1 MAGSQIATSVTI
13 INSLLGFQAV
23 SLTNMGTAAAPVIA
37 AGSKVEIAGAFFT
50 FKTDETPDAATWTA
64 ISTTSTAFI
73 TATPS
78 GVAGSQTVAL
88 RWSAK
93 FPTWSD
99 SKQGWYDAT
108 TTSIIRYIG
117 YCYKGG
123 ATSYPVK
130 GYLGGARDT
139 RINFSIG
146 EWNMD
151 LYVFK
156 EISLSSA
163 MTELIYLKG
172 TLSGAMIYSDIGYPA
187 GGGSAEKWN
196 FFVGAS
202 SESAFI
208 RLRDSTNKIFLRRE
222 TDGIF
227 DSTDFDGTKSTVVTR
242 GYVMVDFQV

>member
-13 INSLLGFQAV
+13 ISSLLGFQAV
-23 SLTNMGTAAAPVIA
+23 SLTNMGTAAAPDIA

-88 RWSAK
+88 RWSAD

-108 TTSIIRYIG
+108 TTSIIRYMG

-151 LYVFK
+151 GVVFGH
-156 EISLSSA
+156 IYLSSA
-163 MTELIYLKG
+163 VTELIYLKG
-172 TLSGAMIYSDIGYPA
+172 SISGAMIYSDIDYPA
-187 GGGSAEKWN
+187 GGGSARKYTSDYDCSLTIYLDDFQN
-196 FFVGAS
+196 RIYLQRSAS
-202 SESAFI
+202 
-208 RLRDSTNKIFLRRE
+208 
-222 TDGIF
+222 GIF
-227 DSTDFDGTKSTVVTR
+227 DSTDFDGTASTVVTR